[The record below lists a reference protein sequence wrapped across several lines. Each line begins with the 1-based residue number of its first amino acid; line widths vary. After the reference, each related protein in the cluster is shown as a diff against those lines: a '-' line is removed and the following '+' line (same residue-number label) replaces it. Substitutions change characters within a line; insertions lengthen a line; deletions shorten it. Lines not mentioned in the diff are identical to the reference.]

1 MNIIKDPIDDILKV
15 DAASNRDAYIDDAGF
30 TMRVIDNLSTG
41 AQVTSAK
48 MRFTIPFVF
57 TLLAATFVALFT
69 GAGNFLVDAAM
80 DIATSSMTKSAVTF
94 IAIIVI
100 VVAVSATAANDN

>member
-41 AQVTSAK
+41 AQVTSA
-48 MRFTIPFVF
+48 MRFAIPFVF

-100 VVAVSATAANDN
+100 MVAVSATAANDN

>member
-1 MNIIKDPIDDILKV
+1 MNIIKDPIDDMLKV

-41 AQVTSAK
+41 AQVTSS
-48 MRFTIPFVF
+48 MRFAIPFVF

-100 VVAVSATAANDN
+100 IVAVSATAANDN